1 MRKIYFLLKSGEPV
15 YCIFNVLFVLS
26 LILLQLVLCNQWKYL
41 FMLYIFSSCYTLT
54 KPLVCFKEY
63 SLLMMLL
70 LCCMYVKNCMEDLLK
85 LKFDQVRCKLRWK
98 IILYFLY
105 LHFIFLCFLKV
116 VFLLGPK
123 TQLIRFSHIFFFFN
137 GLKLFRSQ
145 HFKRLTLS

>member
-1 MRKIYFLLKSGEPV
+1 MEVLVYAVYF
-15 YCIFNVLFVLS
+15 N
-26 LILLQLVLCNQWKYL
+26 
-41 FMLYIFSSCYTLT
+41 LYIFSSCYTLT

-123 TQLIRFSHIFFFFN
+123 TQLIRFTHIFFFLMVWSCLEVSI
-137 GLKLFRSQ
+137 LKCWLCPYLVYKYLQ
-145 HFKRLTLS
+145 INLYTYTCTC

>member
-1 MRKIYFLLKSGEPV
+1 MEVLVYAVYF
-15 YCIFNVLFVLS
+15 N
-26 LILLQLVLCNQWKYL
+26 
-41 FMLYIFSSCYTLT
+41 LYIFSSCYTLT

-123 TQLIRFSHIFFFFN
+123 TQLIRFSHIFFFLMVWSCLEVSI
-137 GLKLFRSQ
+137 LKGWLCPSYLVYKYLQ
-145 HFKRLTLS
+145 INLYTYTCTC